1 MGDASSWETRRTLT
15 LMPLRAVMKDL
26 SALL

>member
-1 MGDASSWETRRTLT
+1 MGDASSWETRLTLT
-15 LMPLRAVMKDL
+15 LMPVKAVMEDL